1 VPQAAAYCKWRAL
14 DGMTR
19 EGARSEIEAVSDF
32 TGAAGALE
40 AARHLDL
47 SMPRATPV
55 DLFAYLD
62 KLGISVETVEHAP
75 VFTVPESRSIKAR
88 ISGGHSKNLF
98 LKDRKDRLFL
108 VVARDE
114 TRIDLRRLH
123 ETIGAS
129 GRLSFG
135 SADLLREALGVEPG
149 SVTPFA
155 LINDTAQRVSVTLDA
170 ELMAFARVNFHPLVN
185 SMTTTI
191 AREDL
196 VTFLHATGHD
206 ARVLRLP
213 EPSDETSQNAEAV
226 PS

>member
-1 VPQAAAYCKWRAL
+1 
-14 DGMTR
+14 
-19 EGARSEIEAVSDF
+19 
-32 TGAAGALE
+32 
-40 AARHLDL
+40 
-47 SMPRATPV
+47 MPAATPS
-55 DLFAYLD
+55 DLFAYLYT
-62 KLGISVETVEHAP
+62 LGIRTETVKHAP
-75 VFTVPESRSIKAR
+75 VFTVAESRGIKAA
-88 ISGGHSKNLF
+88 IPGGHSKNLF

-114 TRIDLRRLH
+114 TRIDLKRLH
-123 ETIGAS
+123 EPIGAS

-155 LINDTAQRVSVTLDA
+155 VINDTERRVSIILDA
-170 ELMAFARVNFHPLVN
+170 ALMADGRVNFHPLVN

-196 VTFLHATGHD
+196 LAFLAATGHD
-206 ARVLRLP
+206 AKVLRLP
-213 EPSDETSQNAEAV
+213 EPAAETSQNAAAA